1 MMEACYFEVLRIIL
15 SHLKHLTHPWAVT
28 GSLGLFLQG
37 VEVDV
42 HDIDLQSTKE
52 GVFEIERAL
61 EDYVVHRV
69 EYLESKK
76 IRSFFGEL
84 NIDGIKVEIMGDVQK
99 DIGSGWTPPS
109 DLPEWIR
116 SVDVDE
122 LSIPVLDLELEYEAY
137 QMLGRGEKAEKIRIA
152 LDIREDVDPKGKSA
166 HSQI

>member
-1 MMEACYFEVLRIIL
+1 MMEARYFEVLGIIL
-15 SHLKHLTHPWAVT
+15 SRLKHLTHPWAVT

-52 GVFEIERAL
+52 GAFAIERAL
-61 EDYVVHRV
+61 GEYKVHPV

-84 NIDGIKVEIMGDVQK
+84 GINGIKVEIMGDVQK

-109 DLPEWIR
+109 DLSAWIHWE
-116 SVDVDE
+116 DVDE
-122 LSIPVLDLELEYEAY
+122 LSVPVLDLELEYEAY
-137 QMLGRGEKAEKIRIA
+137 QILGREEKAEKIRNA
-152 LDIREDVDPKGKSA
+152 LDNREGAGLKKNLD
-166 HSQI
+166 